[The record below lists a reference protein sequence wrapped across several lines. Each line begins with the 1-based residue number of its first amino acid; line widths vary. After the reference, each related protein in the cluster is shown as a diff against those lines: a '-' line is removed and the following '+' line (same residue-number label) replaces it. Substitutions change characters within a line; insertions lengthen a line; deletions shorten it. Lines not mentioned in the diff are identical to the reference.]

1 MKLKDLKHSWLASN
15 IYLARQCAAVSTHW
29 SLSRLPPQKWNPW
42 LVWRDTCHGQRL
54 RAASVPPTIIVPGM
68 GPFSPSKP
76 PMCSGTVK
84 MNHTNSVLCTWEF
97 HKNSFFVLNLNNF
110 WLVFNIVIDEIQQS
124 DIWKRKRFHDDK

>member
-1 MKLKDLKHSWLASN
+1 MFGYVKPHLYLKYAYFIELNPYLIIKNLIKDLKHSSLASN

-84 MNHTNSVLCTWEF
+84 MNHTNSVLCSWEF
-97 HKNSFFVLNLNNF
+97 NRNSFLR
-110 WLVFNIVIDEIQQS
+110 I
-124 DIWKRKRFHDDK
+124 KY